1 MDVDIGSET
10 SKLHAKRNSTSMSL
24 TDSLWDEMPKALA
37 IAVGTTVVKA
47 VLTKS
52 GEMIFNILKRKA
64 DDEADDEAD
73 GLQNNYGRLM
83 ELKKKLSLSEN
94 DILVQ
99 TKPKLVTQ
107 VFEDWISGAKKSIRE
122 VQELQDK
129 YTNMGCDGLHNKK
142 RRSQHGSSE
151 SRTSLSKRMAEKC
164 YELDYQ
170 FGQGSNIRM
179 QVNKLP
185 DLVIIMPGPM
195 REDDPFLLP
204 YVEVI
209 LDHLR
214 NENINRIGILGGKE
228 TGTTAIMMSLNNN
241 EHAAEMFDIIIWVS
255 ASEDLDFNDLQHI
268 IAGRLKLNVEGI
280 TNSDEIYHQICKVLK
295 GKRYLLLLDEVSGS
309 FDPSWIGCYGY
320 EKDSKVVLTARFRP
334 VCLRMKTNVVIPVEP
349 MSRAVARKI
358 FQEKVGRNV
367 NLLHVRPIAEL
378 VADACQG
385 SPLVIDKVAIKF
397 RERDTVSMW
406 VEGLRILQ
414 GWPGTDIDHLVELL
428 ST

>member
-1 MDVDIGSET
+1 MLLLSEI
-10 SKLHAKRNSTSMSL
+10 LFCCN

-83 ELKKKLSLSEN
+83 ELKKKLSLSEH

-107 VFEDWISGAKKSIRE
+107 VFEDWISGVKKSIGE
-122 VQELQDK
+122 AQELQNK
-129 YTNMGCDGLHNKK
+129 YKSMGCDELRNKK

-170 FGQGSNIRM
+170 FGEGSNIRI
-179 QVNKLP
+179 QVNNLP
-185 DLVIIMPGPM
+185 DLVLIM
-195 REDDPFLLP
+195 REPKREDEPFLLP
-204 YVEVI
+204 HVEVI

-214 NENINRIGILGGKE
+214 NEIVNRIGILGGKE
-228 TGTTAIMMSLNNN
+228 TGKTTMMMRLNND

-255 ASEDLDFNDLQHI
+255 ASKVLDFNDLQRI

-280 TNSDEIYHQICKVLK
+280 TNSDEIYHQICRVLK
-295 GKRYLLLLDEVSGS
+295 GKRCLLLLDEVTGS
-309 FDPSWIGCYGY
+309 FDPSWIGCYGNG
-320 EKDSKVVLTARFRP
+320 KDNKVVLTTRFRP
-334 VCLRMKTNVVIPVEP
+334 VCLRMQTEVVTVET

-358 FQEKVGRNV
+358 FQEKVGQNV
-367 NLLHVRPIAEL
+367 NLPHVRPIAEL
-378 VADACQG
+378 VADACHC

-406 VEGLRILQ
+406 EEGLRIVQ